1 MTVNYIEAPH
11 HETQDGAW
19 PAIFL
24 AGGITGC
31 TDWQAEAVALLE
43 NADIDTVVFNPRRVF
58 FDVTDTTAEVR
69 QVAWEANALLLAT
82 VVLFWF
88 DPAGMQPIAHQELG
102 AALERCRGGHHHV
115 VVGADP
121 AYPRYANLRQQ
132 LTNAHSL
139 GRQTQPLMLHNTL
152 AATVAAAVEA
162 ARTEHSYIADL
173 HDHTPKKGS
182 P

>member
-102 AALERCRGGHHHV
+102 AALERRSKSTRLNSSHV
-115 VVGADP
+115 KIS
-121 AYPRYANLRQQ
+121 YAVFCLKKKKR
-132 LTNAHSL
+132 A
-139 GRQTQPLMLHNTL
+139 RL
-152 AATVAAAVEA
+152 AQGP
-162 ARTEHSYIADL
+162 YD
-173 HDHTPKKGS
+173 
-182 P
+182 